1 VTDTSTVRLEKK
13 GRVLEVTID
22 RPPLNVLD
30 IATMVALREGIE
42 KEQGGAEVI
51 VLRTAGE
58 KVFSA
63 GVEVGEHTPDKVPEM
78 LGAFH
83 GLIRFLLEV
92 EPVTVAEV
100 QGAALGGAAEVLL
113 CCDLVVAA
121 KAARIAFPEIQLACY
136 PPVALAWLPM
146 RVGPQRA
153 AEMVLTGE
161 AVGAEQAKAMGLV
174 NRTTIKEELRDET
187 DKLVGGLLKLSPG
200 VLRLTVKMLRHTYAA
215 ECGRLLDEAE
225 KVYLDELAEMDDMQE
240 GIKAFMEKRKPV
252 WKSPE

>member
-1 VTDTSTVRLEKK
+1 VTDTSTVRLERK

-30 IATMVALREGIE
+30 IATMNALREGIE
-42 KEQGGAEVI
+42 AEQGGAEVI
-51 VLRTAGE
+51 LLRSAGE

-121 KAARIAFPEIQLACY
+121 NTARIAFPEIQLACY

-161 AVGAEQAKAMGLV
+161 AVGAERAQAMGLV
-174 NRTTIKEELRDET
+174 NRTTIKEELRSET
-187 DKLVGGLLKLSPG
+187 EKLVEGLLRMSPQ
-200 VLRLTVKMLRHTYAA
+200 VVRLTVKMLRHTFAA
-215 ECGRLLDEAE
+215 DCIRLLDEVE
-225 KVYLDELAEMDDMQE
+225 KVYLDELSKTDDMQE
-240 GIKAFMEKRKPV
+240 GIQAFLEKRKPA